1 MVASDEPLPP
11 RVDDYLAG
19 LQAAKRSPHTI
30 DGYRSDLLGIAARI
44 AVALHGPG
52 AAVEQLTVDQ
62 LDARVMRRGFAAW
75 AVDHGAGSMVRAW
88 GTWNRFLEYLVD
100 DEALQR
106 NPMKSVPKPKLP
118 QTAPRSIRAE
128 NLAAT
133 LLQTAATP
141 DPNAKTTKRWPE
153 RDVAL
158 IAVYCVTG
166 IRLSEGIA
174 LDLDSITGPA
184 GARRLQVTGKGK
196 RDRTIPIQ
204 PGLEELIDVYQR
216 TRCERHGDDALE
228 DPRAPLL
235 VHYDATRLTP
245 ARVQY
250 VVEQIY
256 KRAGIRSAVPAGA
269 LVHALRH
276 SFASIAVAYGT
287 DVVELR
293 DLLGHA
299 SLATT
304 SRYLD
309 AEASRL
315 REAVAAHPSQRA
327 LDRHAGDPS
336 RRLPHTVRGEGSAG
350 TA

>member
-1 MVASDEPLPP
+1 
-11 RVDDYLAG
+11 
-19 LQAAKRSPHTI
+19 
-30 DGYRSDLLGIAARI
+30 
-44 AVALHGPG
+44 
-52 AAVEQLTVDQ
+52 
-62 LDARVMRRGFAAW
+62 
-75 AVDHGAGSMVRAW
+75 MVRAW
-88 GTWNRFLEYLVD
+88 GVWNRLCSYLVD
-100 DEALQR
+100 DEQLER

-128 NLAAT
+128 NVAAT
-133 LLQTAATP
+133 LLATAATP
-141 DPNAKTTKRWPE
+141 NPKAKAAKRWPQ

-158 IAVYCVTG
+158 IALYCVTG
-166 IRLSEGIA
+166 IRLAEGIA
-174 LDLDSITGPA
+174 LNLDSITGAA

-204 PGLEELIDVYQR
+204 PALEQILDAYQD
-216 TRCERHGDDALE
+216 TRRERHSDDALQ
-228 DPRAPLL
+228 DPHAPLL
-235 VHYDATRLTP
+235 VHYDATRLTA

-256 KRAGIRSAVPAGA
+256 HRAGLRSAVPAGA

-327 LDRHAGDPS
+327 LDRLA
-336 RRLPHTVRGEGSAG
+336 T
-350 TA
+350 